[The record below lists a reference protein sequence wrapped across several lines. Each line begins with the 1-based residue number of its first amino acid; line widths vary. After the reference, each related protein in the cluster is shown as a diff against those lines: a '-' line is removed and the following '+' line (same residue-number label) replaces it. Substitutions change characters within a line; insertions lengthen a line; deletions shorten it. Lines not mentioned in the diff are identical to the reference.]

1 LFILAAILNVKI
13 MKQLISIVVFLF
25 ISSFVFAQ
33 RGYYEQEL
41 EMPFQPRFTLGS
53 GYYSSQGNIQ
63 GPDVNNLLGN
73 IGFKAGIRMNIT
85 DNTDVSLLFTNFKL
99 SETSTEKFNTD
110 LQSVGIHLDYTFN
123 HMFKEAPISPFL
135 TLGVQRLTYKTLFW
149 QEGSS
154 FSSNP
159 DIKYPTENTFAFPTG
174 IGVAFDVSERIRI
187 DVALSHVLTL
197 ADIDMESS
205 NTSDNFILADFII
218 HYDFF
223 TLLPPKE
230 KIDDSYYSD
239 VNFQA
244 LDVQD
249 EDGDLV
255 LDINDNCPGTPQGVD
270 VDENGCPLDG
280 DNDGIPNYID
290 KDLNTVEGALVDEH
304 GVELTIDQYK
314 SMYSYEVAS
323 RKYANSYNES
333 EIKKGDYKSINEYL
347 IAKAN
352 AFNEAYNNVDSEVQG
367 LRYKVQIAKYNDAIS
382 DEMQVKLLSII
393 DLETFA
399 KEDGYIIYSVGS
411 YSTLEEALSRSDELE
426 YQGFNDIYY
435 LVDNNGVISDYVPPV
450 IEAAIEEE
458 KNVNIDTSSNVQEG
472 NKVLPVDTLPI
483 YRIQIGAF
491 NEILPQEIFTG
502 VDNVIHM
509 KDADGFIKYLTGSF
523 SDKRKAIDYMFQMR
537 ARGFEDAFVVG
548 FNQGVRTIEFFAPVK
563 NQVQEEKIDWAT
575 VVQNPEK
582 EEEVI
587 DNKKDVQFFVQIFV
601 GKELLGADDLK
612 KMTELGNIDKEPRG
626 SDMYVY
632 LAGVY
637 SSFNQANTR
646 LSQATSVGFGDSFIY
661 AELDGER
668 IPLTVAKT
676 LDND

>member
-1 LFILAAILNVKI
+1 

-450 IEAAIEEE
+450 IEVAIEEE

-575 VVQNPEK
+575 VNPEK